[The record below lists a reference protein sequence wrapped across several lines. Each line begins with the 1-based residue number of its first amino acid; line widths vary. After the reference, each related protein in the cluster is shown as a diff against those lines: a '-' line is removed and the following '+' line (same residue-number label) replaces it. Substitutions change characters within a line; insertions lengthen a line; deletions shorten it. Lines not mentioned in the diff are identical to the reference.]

1 MDRLI
6 SLSVA
11 GLQMTSNSVIEIARR
26 CVNLQSVSFSFTD
39 VLEDTY
45 RQFIQLRGSGLKKL
59 VFSWVNSIG

>member
-6 SLSVA
+6 SLTVA

-45 RQFIQLRGSGLKKL
+45 RQFIQLRGSGLKIL